1 MEIFEIHITGEKGIN
16 KEFDKLGIKNIEI
29 ELLTPESKV
38 LRTEYMSSFVTK
50 QKCYEDCKR
59 MVDNLLFK
67 LSSRVIRVKIE
78 TPYYPHYEDMS
89 LYMESHF
96 KPKSN
101 LFPVSRNVKS
111 GKLMATTR
119 TYEKNAYIGFLELFG
134 KDGEE
139 VELCL
144 FDTFIDEDKDWFELY

>member
-16 KEFDKLGIKNIEI
+16 KEFDKLGIKNIEV
-29 ELLTPESKV
+29 ELLTPESDV
-38 LRTEYMSSFVTK
+38 LRTEYMSSFVSK
-50 QKCYEDCKR
+50 HEHYEECKR
-59 MVDNLLFK
+59 MVDNLLMK
-67 LSSRVIRVKIE
+67 LKSRVIRVKIE
-78 TPYYPHYEDMS
+78 SPYYPQYEDMS

-101 LFPVSRNVKS
+101 LFPISRNAKS

-119 TYEKNAYIGFLELFG
+119 TYNKNDYGMFLEMFG
-134 KDGEE
+134 EDGEE

-144 FDTFIDEDKDWFELY
+144 FDTFVDEDKDWFVLY